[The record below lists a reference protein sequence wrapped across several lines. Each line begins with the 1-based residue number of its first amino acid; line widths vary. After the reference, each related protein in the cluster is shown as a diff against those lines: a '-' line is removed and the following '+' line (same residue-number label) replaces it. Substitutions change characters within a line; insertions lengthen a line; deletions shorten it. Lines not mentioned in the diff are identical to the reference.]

1 MIKTSMFLHFVDALD
16 VSILKNHVEI
26 IARVDERNVSEF
38 TIFGEPFAYDN
49 PPALRFNGI
58 DVPALLDAAKA
69 ALRALNEAHEG
80 DPVNLPLG
88 VTEARACL
96 LSVLNPQPEN

>member
-26 IARVDERNVSEF
+26 IARVDGRNVSEF
-38 TIFGEPFAYDN
+38 VVFGEPLAYDN
-49 PPALRFNGI
+49 PPALKLQGI
-58 DVPALLDAAKA
+58 DVFKLLDAAKA

-80 DPVNLPLG
+80 NPIALPLG
-88 VTEARACL
+88 VSEARACL
-96 LSVLNPQPEN
+96 LSVLEGR